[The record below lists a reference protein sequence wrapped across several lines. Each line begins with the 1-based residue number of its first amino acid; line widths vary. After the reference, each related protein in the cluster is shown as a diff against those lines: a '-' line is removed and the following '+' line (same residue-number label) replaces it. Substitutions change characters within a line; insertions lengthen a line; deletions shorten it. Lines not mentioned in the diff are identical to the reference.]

1 MQIHTTTVVQGTG
14 GMRGRGVLVAGIP
27 PRIFDTL
34 QFCET
39 SLSSSVE
46 SLWSSLQD
54 EVYLM
59 GVGTAGG
66 PVTSPTMVA
75 ILAVILDFNK
85 Y

>member
-1 MQIHTTTVVQGTG
+1 MQIHATTVVQGTG

-27 PRIFDTL
+27 PRVFDTL

-39 SLSSSVE
+39 SLSSVE

-54 EVYLM
+54 EVYFM